1 MKVQLPR
8 FICCVLNLEAFFL
21 KAAQMVGKPD
31 LAPDAWVRKLVMLCD
46 AAPATPFSTVK
57 LILEREGLPLH
68 DFFEK
73 FEGQPIGS
81 ASIAQV
87 HRARVKGSTR
97 DVAVKVQHP
106 GVEELMMTDIRNL
119 KAFAAFLQRFDIKF
133 DLLSITDE
141 LEDQVQYEFDFVR
154 EATSMDRIADSM
166 SIWNNGKPPVIIP
179 RSIPGMVTRQVLV
192 MDFIEGIP
200 ILRLEVELAKRGI
213 CADGTVARLAKRN
226 ILRDLTAAYGQM
238 ILRDGFFQAD
248 PHPGNILINNLGKVA
263 LLDYGQVKELQNSLR
278 LDFANLVLAIASGKP
293 LKISHCFKNLGIVTA
308 RRGEE
313 DLASLKTMAV
323 MMFDTKLP
331 PGLSKVTP
339 FGEESMLKKFPV
351 TNFPKELFFI
361 LRTIHL
367 LRGLSIGMGI
377 SYSCA
382 HEWKQLAEAAV
393 CTSIQEE
400 QVRPLQYGNLANQT
414 TTTPKKLVW
423 EKRRKYRRL
432 YWLQPH
438 IL

>member
-1 MKVQLPR
+1 MVQLEIENIKQTLAASHPGLWFR
-8 FICCVLNLEAFFL
+8 DHVRNWAGGVGHGERKRAVHLHSLHQPWIKTHEPLKRTLQFWKRSLRIYFDYKFCQLRVQFLKGKEEQDKAWEEQHESAAAKIYLLCTELGGFFL

-293 LKISHCFKNLGIVTA
+293 LKISHCFKTFQKSF
-308 RRGEE
+308 
-313 DLASLKTMAV
+313 SL
-323 MMFDTKLP
+323 FC
-331 PGLSKVTP
+331 G
-339 FGEESMLKKFPV
+339 
-351 TNFPKELFFI
+351 
-361 LRTIHL
+361 
-367 LRGLSIGMGI
+367 
-377 SYSCA
+377 
-382 HEWKQLAEAAV
+382 
-393 CTSIQEE
+393 
-400 QVRPLQYGNLANQT
+400 QYT
-414 TTTPKKLVW
+414 
-423 EKRRKYRRL
+423 Y
-432 YWLQPH
+432 
-438 IL
+438 